1 MRFVFVDRIVTM
13 EVGRSIVTLKNIS
26 ASEDV
31 FDDHFPGAPV
41 FPGALLLETFEQAS
55 QLLIAASHD
64 FMAVGRLAR
73 VARATFRHL
82 VGPGDQVQARCERV
96 GDSWTVRA
104 SAECEGRS
112 VATATLDFV
121 IEPVDSAATRETAAR
136 LADLVRLASSTPFAG
151 LDMPVSG

>member
-1 MRFVFVDRIVTM
+1 MRFVFVDRVVTM
-13 EVGRSIVTLKNIS
+13 ETGRSIVTLKNIS

-41 FPGALLLETFEQAS
+41 FPGALLLETFEQAA

-73 VARATFRHL
+73 VTRATFRHL
-82 VGPGDQVQARCERV
+82 VGPGDQVRARCERV

-112 VATATLDFV
+112 VATAILDFV
-121 IEPVDSAATRETAAR
+121 IEPVDSPATRETAAR
-136 LADLVRLASSTPFAG
+136 LAELSRLARARPVAG